1 MIPFTKSPSGT
12 TRRNLILGSLA
23 TLLAP
28 QVATAG
34 RAIRVPH
41 VWGETVLAR
50 PAKRVVSLGYTTQDP
65 LLALGVVP
73 LAVRYWFGDQ
83 PHAVWPWAQWQLGR
97 AEPTVLTGEVSM
109 ELVAGLSPD
118 LIIAIGS
125 GISRAEYA
133 LLSEIAPVLMQG
145 ADDPVFGTPWQS
157 DTRRIA
163 RALGRVP
170 QAEAVIADVEG
181 QFERVRAAH
190 PDWQCRTAAA
200 AWQNGSGTG
209 AFMAQDNRARF
220 LHELGFQ
227 MTEKLR
233 DTAAADGFYTT
244 FSPEDISPIDADLLL
259 WISSI
264 GGAREIAR
272 LPMRRT
278 LRAEQQG
285 REVYADN
292 LVSGALS
299 FGSALSLPYALERLV
314 GEFELALDGRPETV
328 VPSALKAGLVR

>member
-1 MIPFTKSPSGT
+1 MIPFTKSPFGT
-12 TRRNLILGSLA
+12 TRRSFILGSFA
-23 TLLAP
+23 ALLAP
-28 QVATAG
+28 HVATAQQ
-34 RAIRVPH
+34 AIRIPH
-41 VWGETVLAR
+41 VWGETVLER
-50 PAKRVVSLGYTTQDP
+50 PAERVVSLGYTTQDP

-83 PHAVWPWAQWQLGR
+83 PHAVWPWAHERLGH

-118 LIIAIGS
+118 LIVAIGS

-145 ADDPVFGTPWQS
+145 PDDPVFGTPWQT

-163 RALGRVP
+163 RALGKAQ
-170 QAEAVIADVEG
+170 QAEALIGDVEG
-181 QFERVRAAH
+181 QFESVGAAH
-190 PDWQCRTAAA
+190 PDWQGKTAAA
-200 AWQNGSGTG
+200 AWQNGSETG

-220 LHELGFQ
+220 LHDLGFR
-227 MTEKLR
+227 MPEKLR

-278 LRAEQQG
+278 LRAEQEG
-285 REVYADN
+285 REVFADH

-314 GEFELALDGRPETV
+314 GEVELALDGRPETV